1 MVYVETPESELTE
14 EEVRRWFNT
23 LRELYKQSQARV
35 HELKVERKE
44 KNFKIA
50 EQEKEIWALRK
61 ENRRLNYELN
71 KAKKEKKAENPIEIA
86 SNLMD
91 FKKKF
96 FESL

>member
-14 EEVRRWFNT
+14 EEVRRWFNR

-44 KNFKIA
+44 KNFKII
-50 EQEKEIWALRK
+50 ELEGEIRALRK
-61 ENRRLNYELN
+61 ENKHLNYELN
-71 KAKKEKKAENPIEIA
+71 KGKKEKKTENPIEIA